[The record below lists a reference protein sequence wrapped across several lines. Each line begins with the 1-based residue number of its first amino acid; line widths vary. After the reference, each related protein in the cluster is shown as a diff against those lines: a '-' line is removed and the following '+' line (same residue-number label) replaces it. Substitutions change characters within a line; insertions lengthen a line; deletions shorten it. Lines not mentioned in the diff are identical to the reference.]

1 MNKSKAIRD
10 IQSIFQR
17 FKALTPVDRILLSG
31 LNDGKL
37 YELYVLSELLLD
49 LQRRGCQCRFIGNT
63 LKFKAAPGKIKLND
77 PHFEVITPNGARFRL
92 FVSIE
97 FQTLGD
103 SIVGVSDRS
112 ALHELDLVV
121 LRATPDYPGHE
132 DIVLAVECKSTANFK
147 KKVVKEAL
155 GIRRELSYFVKTG
168 RPSLLTTIGGC
179 SSVMVAA
186 DPASEFWLAF
196 IHGAGTNYAQSP
208 DAFGI
213 DFKHIEP

>member
-10 IQSIFQR
+10 IQSIFRR
-17 FKALTPVDRILLSG
+17 FKALTPVDRTLLSG

-49 LQRRGCQCRFIGNT
+49 LQRRGCQCRFIGKT

-77 PHFEVITPNGARFRL
+77 PHFEVITPNGTRFRL
-92 FVSIE
+92 FVDIE
-97 FQTLGD
+97 FQTLG
-103 SIVGVSDRS
+103 SSRIAASDRS
-112 ALHELDLVV
+112 AYHELDLVLV
-121 LRATPDYPGHE
+121 RATPDYPPHD
-132 DIVLAVECKSTANFK
+132 DILLAVECKCAANFS

-155 GIRRELSYFVKTG
+155 GIRRELSYFVQAAG
-168 RPSLLTTIGGC
+168 PSLLTTIGGC
-179 SSVMVAA
+179 SPVMVAA
-186 DPASEFWLAF
+186 NPASEFWLAF

-213 DFKHIEP
+213 NFKHIEP